1 MKFFYAVHFFL
12 VLNAHE
18 FFLFFILI
26 IFSEGHGIMFEKCL
40 SLFEVSSATQFFV
53 YLLLILSTLVAVTV
67 Q

>member
-1 MKFFYAVHFFL
+1 
-12 VLNAHE
+12 
-18 FFLFFILI
+18 
-26 IFSEGHGIMFEKCL
+26 MFEKCL